1 MTIAIDINEVIRD
14 YLRAFAKQYGKVV
27 DPYFDIEYDDI
38 NDFDLMNVFPFVDE
52 EGYQNRAA
60 FNSFRFEDCAFEIYS
75 RADLME
81 RELPAHLNLWING
94 TLRNFDEEK
103 NPDIILFSP
112 FEMNL
117 SIPSTLGFLAR
128 VGMRF
133 RNIEFP
139 IDSTKMWDKADIM
152 ITANPKLLGLT
163 PEGKYSF
170 KVNAPYNKDAK
181 GTYEF
186 DSLIEIIKD
195 ENKTIE
201 KIIEN
206 DGVLSD

>member
-1 MTIAIDINEVIRD
+1 MTIAIDINEVVRD
-14 YLRAFAKQYGKVV
+14 YLRAFAKQYAKVV

-38 NDFDLMNVFPFVDE
+38 NDFNLMNVFPFEDE
-52 EGYQNRAA
+52 EGMPSNAL

-81 RELPAHLNLWING
+81 RDLPAHLNMWVNG
-94 TLRNFDEEK
+94 TLRNFDAEK
-103 NPDIILFSP
+103 NPHVILFSP
-112 FEMNL
+112 FELNL

-128 VGMRF
+128 VGIRL
-133 RNIEFP
+133 RDIEFP

-152 ITANPKLLGLT
+152 ITANPNLLALT

-170 KVNAPYNKDAK
+170 KINAPYNKEAK

-186 DSLIEIIKD
+186 DSLVELIKD

-201 KIIEN
+201 KIIEG
-206 DGVLSD
+206 DGVLPY